1 MSKLGKEGTKWSFL
15 SLIKL
20 EKDKLANS
28 VCLPQILKRSQYQKR
43 EIGNGDAVG
52 WNLKVLE

>member
-1 MSKLGKEGTKWSFL
+1 MSKLGKEETKWSFL

-28 VCLPQILKRSQYQKR
+28 GFLPSKSKTKNMKSKK
-43 EIGNGDAVG
+43 GGCSG
-52 WNLKVLE
+52 

>member
-20 EKDKLANS
+20 EKDKLVHIVVFPNF
-28 VCLPQILKRSQYQKR
+28 KETKKR
-43 EIGNGDAVG
+43 ERTRNQAVG
-52 WNLKVLE
+52 

>member
-20 EKDKLANS
+20 EKDKLVHSGFFPNF
-28 VCLPQILKRSQYQKR
+28 KETKKR
-43 EIGNGDAVG
+43 ERNINQAVG
-52 WNLKVLE
+52 